1 MQCPPEDSSDEEWGL
16 AEQRFRD
23 GLQEFIGDA
32 PITEDRPLDAELRF
46 ENVIGDMFGQ
56 VDARMQDNEDAP
68 TEEDEECAEAR
79 DADNWDYAAFEGAD
93 DPRDRLQEDLEEQ
106 LRVPLFREGRA
117 SRLGA
122 TVALLNAFKTHKA
135 PAVLIDE
142 VFKLLSQWILPS
154 PNSLPENEK
163 AATRFLRKMGL
174 TYDLIHACPRSCCLF
189 RGDLVH
195 KEHCPHCGSPRFTR
209 GNIPAKVL
217 RHFHL
222 IPRLRRMFGIQ
233 KISELLVW
241 HHHNKSTDGLM
252 RGPADSPQ
260 WAFIDSKYPE
270 FAADPRRLRFILSA
284 DGVNPFGNKNCS
296 WSTWPVIATIAN
308 LPPWLMTKNFFLLL
322 CLLIPGRE
330 QPTGE
335 QFDIFLQPLLEELNT
350 LWVVGVGMRDAAAF
364 MGQPVFKCFG
374 VLLFTTHDLPGY
386 GIVAGLATKGY
397 KGCVHCGPQTVAR
410 YSRSLRKV
418 VYNSEYRR
426 WLNAEHRFRSDDE
439 LFGGNPEL
447 RPPPVPSTAMQ
458 LIEWGAMRKSFLL
471 AGGRPK
477 RSDPCRHNGVKRIP
491 SLYQLPYFKV
501 SLQNSYAD
509 FSQLCRF
516 YTVDHVLLY
525 CKIVNLKAV

>member
-1 MQCPPEDSSDEEWGL
+1 
-16 AEQRFRD
+16 
-23 GLQEFIGDA
+23 
-32 PITEDRPLDAELRF
+32 
-46 ENVIGDMFGQ
+46 MFGQ
-56 VDARMQDNEDAP
+56 VDATTQGNKVGSSEG
-68 TEEDEECAEAR
+68 DEESPEAD
-79 DADNWDYAAFEGAD
+79 DADAWDYAAFEGAD
-93 DPRDRLQEDLEEQ
+93 EGADRLQEDLGDQ

-195 KEHCPHCGSPRFTR
+195 KEHCPHCGSPRFIR

-217 RHFHL
+217 RHFPL

-260 WAFIDSKYPE
+260 WAFIDSKYAK
-270 FAADPRRLRFILSA
+270 FASDPRRLRFILTA
-284 DGVNPFGNKNCS
+284 DGVNPFGNKSCN

-330 QPTGE
+330 QPSGE
-335 QFDIFLQPLLEELNT
+335 QFDIFLQPLLEELKT
-350 LWVVGVGMRDAAAF
+350 LWVVGVDMRDAATF

-374 VLLFTTHDLPGY
+374 ILMFTAHDLPGY

-397 KGCVHCGPQTVAR
+397 MGCVHCGPQTVAR
-410 YSRSLRKV
+410 YSHSLRKV
-418 VYNSEYRR
+418 VYNSQYRR
-426 WLNAEHRFRSDDE
+426 WLNPEHEFRRHVQ
-439 LFGGNPEL
+439 LFGGNPEM
-447 RPPPVPSTAMQ
+447 RPPPASSTTMQ
-458 LIEWGAMRKSFLL
+458 LIEWGRIRESFILG
-471 AGGRPK
+471 GGRPK
-477 RSDPCRHNGVKRIP
+477 RSDPCRQNGVKRVP
-491 SLYQLPYFKV
+491 ALYELPYFKV
-501 SLQNSYAD
+501 CALKLPCTILPNVP
-509 FSQLCRF
+509 RF
-516 YTVDHVLLY
+516 AIIIT
-525 CKIVNLKAV
+525 